1 MKSKLYDVAII
12 GGGPAAHSAALYA
25 RRKELKTAMISKE
38 EGGQVLYS
46 SEIDNYLGIP
56 DVEGFELVKKFRN
69 HVDKY
74 KPDRVEEEVKGID
87 KSENEFTLKLG
98 NGDTLNSKTLVLAT
112 GAKWRKLG
120 VPGEEELSGKGVSYC
135 TTCDGPLY
143 ADSDVAVIGGG
154 NSAFE
159 GIIDLLPIA
168 KKIVNVD
175 IAPEPIA
182 DPVLQRYV
190 EESDHR
196 EEVDLEEYYGHEI
209 LEILGDDMVTGLR
222 IRDKDSGEEK
232 EVEVEGIFVEIG
244 LIPNSGIVED
254 LVETNDAGEIV
265 VDCDSQTNED
275 GLFAAG
281 DVTNVPEKQIIIA
294 AGEGAKAALG
304 AYSYL
309 IHQ

>member
-168 KKIVNVD
+168 NRIVNVD

-182 DPVLQRYV
+182 DPVLQRHV
-190 EESDHR
+190 NESDHL
-196 EEVDLEEYYGHEI
+196 EEVELEQYYGHEI
-209 LEILGDDMVTGLR
+209 LEILGDGMVSGLR
-222 IRDKDSGEEK
+222 IKDKETGEEK
-232 EVEVEGIFVEIG
+232 EIEVEGVFVEIG

-254 LVETNDAGEIV
+254 MVETNDAGEIV
-265 VDCDSQTNED
+265 VDCNNQTTVG

-281 DVTNVPEKQIIIA
+281 
-294 AGEGAKAALG
+294 
-304 AYSYL
+304 
-309 IHQ
+309 

>member
-143 ADSDVAVIGGG
+143 ADSDVAVIGG
-154 NSAFE
+154 
-159 GIIDLLPIA
+159 
-168 KKIVNVD
+168 
-175 IAPEPIA
+175 
-182 DPVLQRYV
+182 
-190 EESDHR
+190 
-196 EEVDLEEYYGHEI
+196 
-209 LEILGDDMVTGLR
+209 
-222 IRDKDSGEEK
+222 
-232 EVEVEGIFVEIG
+232 
-244 LIPNSGIVED
+244 
-254 LVETNDAGEIV
+254 
-265 VDCDSQTNED
+265 
-275 GLFAAG
+275 
-281 DVTNVPEKQIIIA
+281 
-294 AGEGAKAALG
+294 
-304 AYSYL
+304 
-309 IHQ
+309 